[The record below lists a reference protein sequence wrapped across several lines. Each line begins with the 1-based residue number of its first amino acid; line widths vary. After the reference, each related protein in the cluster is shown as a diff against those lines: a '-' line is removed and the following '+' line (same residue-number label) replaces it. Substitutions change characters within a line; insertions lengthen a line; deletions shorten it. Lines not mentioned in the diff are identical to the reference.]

1 MQKNKTWIV
10 NNAKIWT
17 GNLSAKWADA
27 MVIHGDTIQE
37 IGSWETIGS
46 KYEDIDILDAEGKMI
61 MPSFIDPHIHVTA
74 VAKSMWYLLI
84 DREKC
89 DTMEQLLGQIA
100 AYAEEHSKQEVP
112 FIYATS
118 CPMEWMDCAVKGDLD
133 RVVSDRPV
141 LLCDE
146 GFHRCLIN
154 SKMLELMEVDE
165 NTPYDETTSMNYE
178 RDENGVPNGIVY
190 EHRYEQDMFKMFEK
204 LGWYPPNQ
212 KDPEVVRP
220 FLDMLRDWGVSAVL
234 DGFTEGEGTF
244 KGFAELEKRGE
255 LKQHYYGN
263 ALFHNLDDL
272 EDAIERVK
280 KWRKYESKHIHINSV
295 KLFLDGT
302 NEIGTSAVMEPY
314 CNDPQGKNCG
324 VINMSEDALTQA
336 FLRINE
342 ECLDMQIH
350 MVGDRAFHTAIN
362 AVERAQNET
371 KKRGKQFVSH
381 ITLLHCELTKPEDR
395 LRVKKLGIYINIT
408 PHWNGGIFGDG
419 AIKFLG
425 KERYESFYSFNDMIR
440 DGAVVSCSSDVVDL
454 EDMPRANP
462 FIGMEVGH
470 TRRDIVPDAPLR
482 VREEECIEREALLY
496 GYTMQAARCVGAE
509 DVMGS
514 LEIGKAASFLILS
527 DHFFTVPARKIHEIT
542 VERKF
547 FEGQEV

>member
-1 MQKNKTWIV
+1 MQEHKKWIV
-10 NNAKIWT
+10 KNAKIWT

-27 MVIHGDTIQE
+27 MVIDGDKIAEVGT
-37 IGSWETIGS
+37 WEKLGK
-46 KYEDIDILDAEGKMI
+46 KYTNLHVFDAEGKMV
-61 MPSFIDPHIHVTA
+61 MPSFVDPHIHVTA

-84 DREKC
+84 DRDRC
-89 DTMEQLLGQIA
+89 DTMEQLLGQIT
-100 AYAEEHSKQEVP
+100 AYAEKHSKKEVP

-118 CPMEWMDCAVKGDLD
+118 CPMEWMDRATKEDLD
-133 RVVSDRPV
+133 RVISDRPV

-146 GFHRCLIN
+146 GFHRCLVN

-165 NTPYDETTSMNYE
+165 HTPYDKTTSMNYE
-178 RDENGVPNGIVY
+178 RDEKGVPNGIVY
-190 EHRYEQDMFKMFEK
+190 EHRYERDMFKMFDK
-204 LGWYPPNQ
+204 LGWYPPDQ
-212 KDPEVVRP
+212 KDPDVIKP
-220 FLDMLRDWGVSAVL
+220 FLDMLCSWGVSTVL

-244 KGFAELEKRGE
+244 KGFAKLEKRGE
-255 LKQHYYGN
+255 LKLHYYGN
-263 ALFHNLDDL
+263 SLFHNLDDL

-280 KWRKYESKHIHINSV
+280 RWRQYESAHIHINSV

-324 VINMSEDALTQA
+324 VLNMSEDDLVQA
-336 FLRINE
+336 FLRINDE
-342 ECLDMQIH
+342 GLDMQIH

-362 AVERAQNET
+362 AVERAQNEA
-371 KKRGKQFVSH
+371 KKQDKEFTSH
-381 ITLLHCELTKPEDR
+381 ITLLHCELTKPKDR

-419 AIKFLG
+419 AVKFLG
-425 KERYESFYSFNDMIR
+425 RERYESFYAFNDMIR

-482 VREEECIEREALLY
+482 VREEECIDREALLY

-514 LEIGKAASFLILS
+514 LEAGKAANFLVLS
-527 DHFFTVPARKIHEIT
+527 DNFFEVPARKIHEIA
-542 VERKF
+542 VERRF
-547 FEGQEV
+547 FEGEEV